1 LLCCRSGGF
10 TLIEVL
16 VAMFVLALGV
26 VGAAST
32 QVASAR
38 LRQQAALESEAVQL
52 AASLGARMRV
62 NAARMALA
70 DGANPYLQFD
80 YDAAA
85 GAPAAPPL
93 QCFGSADCDPAQLA
107 AYDLFEAARI
117 VYTAFPG
124 GRIAVCRDSGGWNA
138 ASQTF
143 AWACSGGAGAPVVV
157 KLGWRMPAGAE
168 TPLVT
173 MVVAG

>member
-1 LLCCRSGGF
+1 MLRCRSSGF

-38 LRQQAALESEAVQL
+38 LRQQATLESEAVQL

-62 NAARMALA
+62 NAVQMALP

-80 YDAAA
+80 YDAAT
-85 GAPAAPPL
+85 GAPVAPPL
-93 QCFGSADCDPAQLA
+93 QCFGNADCDPAQLA
-107 AYDLFEAARI
+107 VYDLFEAARI

-124 GRIAVCRDSGGWNA
+124 GRIAVCRDSGVWNA
-138 ASQTF
+138 ATQAF
-143 AWACSGGAGAPVVV
+143 AWACSGAAGAPVVV
-157 KLGWRMPAGAE
+157 KLGWRMPAGAG